1 MRRTLPGAGIEIDDS
16 LPGAADALLSALF
29 LGGDLVLSQV
39 CHISGLEAHMI
50 QNWVA
55 RGYLPPP
62 VNKHYSRRQLS
73 RILII
78 NMLRSVLPLDQ
89 ICRLL
94 SYVNGHLDD
103 ISDDT
108 VDDSQLYLW
117 LVELTGDEAPD
128 MQTGRLVFKIR
139 EKKVVY
145 PTPSFSTSPG
155 HPDAYDHTNIQLR
168 NAKIAK
174 PQFTRDAQNNLHTTF
189 TISLAD
195 SITGADFAIPHFL
208 NRTVTVKRTGMRTPE
223 GTEIEIKGEGMPI
236 GRSANPINWFKN
248 GGTVRRASL
257 FVRFHVEYPRTLD
270 EKQLK
275 LIREA
280 LH

>member
-1 MRRTLPGAGIEIDDS
+1 MRRTLPGAGVEIDDS

-39 CHISGLEAHMI
+39 CHISGLEVHMI

-117 LVELTGDEAPD
+117 LVELTGDDAPD
-128 MQTGRLVFKIR
+128 MQAVLTQYR
-139 EKKVVY
+139 E
-145 PTPSFSTSPG
+145 PFPG
-155 HPDAYDHTNIQLR
+155 AKRRVEQVLEIMVTAY
-168 NAKIAK
+168 
-174 PQFTRDAQNNLHTTF
+174 
-189 TISLAD
+189 
-195 SITGADFAIPHFL
+195 
-208 NRTVTVKRTGMRTPE
+208 
-223 GTEIEIKGEGMPI
+223 
-236 GRSANPINWFKN
+236 
-248 GGTVRRASL
+248 RASVL
-257 FVRFHVEYPRTLD
+257 QHQAQQMISGLD
-270 EKQLK
+270 T
-275 LIREA
+275 I
-280 LH
+280 